1 VGGWAPWELI
11 LRVCHHWQIRHSINS
26 QIGRKPWQGLLHR
39 APSKAEK
46 EEPREMTQ
54 ARARSAKT
62 HCGSQK
68 GKETNYVPKPSPG
81 ARSILKRRNET

>member
-54 ARARSAKT
+54 ARARSANPLWVT
-62 HCGSQK
+62 K
-68 GKETNYVPKPSPG
+68 GQRNKLCSRALTRCKKHIEKEK
-81 ARSILKRRNET
+81 